1 MAEPVIRSAFMRF
14 VVYGHVALAAGAAV
28 QVRWMSA
35 VWFDGGDWRR
45 DLAVGLA
52 TFGGYGFLRL
62 IRSRDV
68 GLHDVPHFA
77 WYRRNGRWMAAA
89 IIISLVLVA
98 LLLVD
103 SLRDLLALW
112 PAVLVAALYVTPFK
126 TKAGLPLGLRQVP
139 VLKSFVIAWA
149 WAFVLVKVAAIGDS
163 GSRSMALPLI
173 IVQSA
178 FILALTIPFDIR
190 DLPFDPPA
198 LKTIPQLIGSR
209 ASRWLSLALLF
220 PLFALLYTS
229 HALSSMASDGGID
242 WSYLLPLIGLV
253 VPASLILRS
262 APERGWLHWLL
273 LDACIALIPLLAM
286 VGSAI

>member
-1 MAEPVIRSAFMRF
+1 MRF

-35 VWFDGGDWRR
+35 IWFDGGDWRR
-45 DLAVGLA
+45 DLAVGMA

-68 GLHDVPHFA
+68 GLHDVPHFE

-89 IIISLVLVA
+89 IIVSLVLAAV
-98 LLLVD
+98 LLVD
-103 SLRDLLALW
+103 SLHDLLALW
-112 PAVLVAALYVTPFK
+112 PGVLVAALYVTPFK

-139 VLKSFVIAWA
+139 VLKSFTIAWA
-149 WAFVLVKVAAIGDS
+149 WAYVLVKVAAIGASSS
-163 GSRSMALPLI
+163 GSMELPLI

-178 FILALTIPFDIR
+178 FILGLTIPFDIR

-198 LKTIPQLIGSR
+198 LKTIPQLIGAR
-209 ASRWLSLALLF
+209 ASRWLALVLLI
-220 PLFALLYTS
+220 PLLILLYTS
-229 HALSSMASDGGID
+229 HWLSSMASDGGIE
-242 WSYLLPLIGLV
+242 WSYLSPLIGLV
-253 VPASLILRS
+253 VPATLILRS

-273 LDACIALIPLLAM
+273 LDACIALIPLLSMIGA
-286 VGSAI
+286 AI